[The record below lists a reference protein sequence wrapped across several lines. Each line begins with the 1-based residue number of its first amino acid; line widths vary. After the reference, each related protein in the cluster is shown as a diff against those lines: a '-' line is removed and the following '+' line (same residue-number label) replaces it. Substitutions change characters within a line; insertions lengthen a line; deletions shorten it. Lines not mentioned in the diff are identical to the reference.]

1 MQIRPITLG
10 NLRSCVQSSGTDLVL
25 WVSAEI
31 CSVFASCQGDAT
43 FLERK
48 LLEYVHSHM
57 FTTELSSWLAV
68 CMAEYL

>member
-10 NLRSCVQSSGTDLVL
+10 NLGSCVQSSGMGLVL
-25 WVSAEI
+25 WASAEI
-31 CSVFASCQGDAT
+31 CSVFASSLGDAT

-48 LLEYVHSHM
+48 LLDYVHSNM

-68 CMAEYL
+68 CMA